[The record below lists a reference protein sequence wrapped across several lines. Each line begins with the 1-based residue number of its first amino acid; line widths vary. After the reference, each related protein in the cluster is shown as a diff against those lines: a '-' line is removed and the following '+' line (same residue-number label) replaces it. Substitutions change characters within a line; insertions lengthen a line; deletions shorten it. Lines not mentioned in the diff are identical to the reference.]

1 MDLQIGP
8 HLYRNT
14 DGTVEIEGVSQIE
27 IALRKPG
34 GPLRVN
40 FVVLDNVGLVHAK
53 IMDSSMAVNERR
65 SYELTKT
72 PTTLGL
78 KNLESGEDV
87 LHLEIQEGDRV
98 VISRGT
104 FYTMK
109 GHLMKITPLE
119 CSVDKHSVKKGETDL
134 QGKPV
139 ALE

>member
-1 MDLQIGP
+1 MDVQIGP

-14 DGTVEIEGVSQIE
+14 DGTVEIEGVPQIE

-40 FVVLDNVGLVHAK
+40 FVVMDAVGLVHAK
-53 IMDSSMAVNERR
+53 IMESSMAVNERR
-65 SYELTKT
+65 AYELAKT
-72 PTTLGL
+72 PTSLVL

-87 LHLEIQEGDRV
+87 LHVEIQEGDRV

-119 CSVDKHSVKKGETDL
+119 WSVDKYSMKEGETDL
-134 QGKPV
+134 QGKPISL
-139 ALE
+139 A